1 MAISALGGKVVGVWE
16 GLGVGVKVEVGGT
29 VEVGLKVGIV
39 VGVKGAGCGLP
50 MHPSKKRAAVQP
62 SKYLRNSLRLHS
74 SGIAPPGA
82 IIQELCLDKKFRLT
96 GPAPQGGAEK
106 VQEAVG
112 GVGEARFEQR
122 LY

>member
-1 MAISALGGKVVGVWE
+1 MASTAALVIASQSFPLAMAISALGGKVVEVWE

-29 VEVGLKVGIV
+29 VEVGLK

-74 SGIAPPGA
+74 SGIIPPGA

-106 VQEAVG
+106 V
-112 GVGEARFEQR
+112 
-122 LY
+122 